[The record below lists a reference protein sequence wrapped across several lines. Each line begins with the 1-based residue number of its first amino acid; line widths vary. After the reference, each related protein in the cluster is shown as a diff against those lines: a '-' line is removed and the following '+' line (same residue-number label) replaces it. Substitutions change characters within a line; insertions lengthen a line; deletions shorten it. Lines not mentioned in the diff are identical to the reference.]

1 MNSGRVAIRY
11 AKGLLKFSN
20 ERGVSLNLYK
30 DAFSLI
36 QILKES
42 KSLNDLMENPSI
54 ENSEKLK
61 ILEKSLSDKIH
72 PYFIEFLRM
81 VIIRGR
87 FEHTLNAL
95 YLFRDLYRKQNDI
108 LEVQVESVERLSDT
122 ELMEIESF
130 VQKKFNKKTEMS
142 TIIKPQ
148 LIAGYIVIV
157 EGKIMD
163 FSVSGQLSRF
173 KKTLGLSVAN

>member
-1 MNSGRVAIRY
+1 MNSERVAIRY

-20 ERGVSLNLYK
+20 ERGVSLDLYK

-36 QILKES
+36 QIITES
-42 KSLNDLMENPSI
+42 KSLNDLMGNPSI
-54 ENSEKLK
+54 ENSDKLK
-61 ILEKSLSDKIH
+61 ILEKSLSDKVH

-81 VIIRGR
+81 MIHKGR
-87 FEHTLNAL
+87 FDHTLNAL
-95 YLFRDLYRKQNDI
+95 YLFRDLYRKQNNI
-108 LEVQVESVERLSDT
+108 IEVQVESVESLSDI
-122 ELMEIESF
+122 ELKEIVSF
-130 VQKKFNKKTEMS
+130 VQKKFNKKIELS

-148 LIAGYIVIV
+148 LIAGYIIIV